1 MKTDRVLT
9 MTEYLDQCC
18 VVPRHVD
25 PPACH
30 ARHISIS
37 AEEEVDL
44 GRETDARS
52 CARRGHH
59 HGAAWQHWSGTKPLA
74 LLGAAARLV
83 VMRR

>member
-18 VVPRHVD
+18 VVRRHVD
-25 PPACH
+25 PPAFH

-59 HGAAWQHWSGTKPLA
+59 HGA
-74 LLGAAARLV
+74 LLGSTGVAISRS
-83 VMRR
+83 RC